1 MARAAAVLSLTI
13 AACALAQAAHATPR
27 IFIID
32 GNNAELSFSCDVLGL
47 SEVEGAFT
55 RFIAM
60 VAIDE
65 EAPGE
70 TRTVVMIDATS
81 LTTERQSWTEDLKGP
96 DFFDVARYPMVD
108 FSSFTALVQEPGV
121 LNVPGHLTLRGVTR
135 PVTLRVR
142 YRLPDLAGTGL
153 GHMEARAEID
163 RTAFGMDAYELVLS
177 DDVEIEVRGS
187 VVMGFGQ

>member
-1 MARAAAVLSLTI
+1 MLPLAI
-13 AACALAQAAHATPR
+13 AAFALAQAADAAPR

-32 GNNAELSFSCDVLGL
+32 GNNARLNFSCDVLGL

-55 RFIAM
+55 RFVAM

-65 EAPGE
+65 AAPGE

-81 LTTERQSWTEDLKGP
+81 LTTERKAWTEELKGR
-96 DFFDVARYPMVD
+96 DFFDVARHPMVD
-108 FSSFTALVQEPGV
+108 FSSFTAVVQEPGV

-153 GHMEARAEID
+153 GHMEASAEID
-163 RTAFGMDAYELVLS
+163 RTAFGMDAYDLVLA
-177 DDVEIEVRGS
+177 DEVEIEVRGS